1 MSEAN
6 GGGRVTPELMK
17 GLASRRT
24 IIPALGIEIT
34 EATHD
39 RVSGTMPVNENT
51 IQYAG
56 FLHGGAS
63 VVLAETLASIGTF
76 LHIDPNTQ
84 SCFGTEINA
93 SHLRSRTSGTV
104 TGVALPIY
112 KGRTTQVWEIQISGD
127 DGKLVCISRCTCAI
141 VNRPAAGTTSGAKG
155 EPASTQEP
163 E

>member
-1 MSEAN
+1 MSEP
-6 GGGRVTPELMK
+6 GGGKITAEFLQSMAQRH
-17 GLASRRT
+17 T
-24 IIPALGIEIT
+24 IITALGIEIT
-34 EATHD
+34 GVSQD

-56 FLHGGAS
+56 VLHGGAS

-76 LHIDPNTQ
+76 LHIDPTSQ

-93 SHLRSRTSGTV
+93 SHLRSRSDGTV

-112 KGRTTQVWEIQISGD
+112 KGRTTMVWEIKISGD

-141 VNRPAAGTTSGAKG
+141 VNRPTLPSLPKDN
-155 EPASTQEP
+155 STNQ
-163 E
+163 

>member
-6 GGGRVTPELMK
+6 GAGKVTPELLKSM
-17 GLASRRT
+17 ASRRT
-24 IIPALGIEIT
+24 IITALGIEVT
-34 EATHD
+34 ETTHD

-51 IQYAG
+51 IQYVG

-76 LHIDPNTQ
+76 LHIDPTRQ
-84 SCFGTEINA
+84 ICFGTEINA
-93 SHLRSRTSGTV
+93 SHLRSRTGGTV

-112 KGRTTQVWEIQISGD
+112 KGRTTMVWEIKISGD

-141 VNRPAAGTTSGAKG
+141 VNRPTAGTTSGVKG
-155 EPASTQEP
+155 EPE
-163 E
+163 